1 MNKIKIERN
10 NNKKKKETKISHHY
24 TDKTRS
30 YWFKYLSKK
39 KKKKKMKV
47 NFISVRAYTY
57 IPECEI
63 NFTSVALIKRT
74 LPLTPFPPLE

>member
-30 YWFKYLSKK
+30 YWFKYLSK